1 LRALP
6 GADRTTIPTPPIP
19 HWVEAASA
27 QAAETL
33 YREMERI
40 DDLAMNDAQVEQDSE
55 AGRFTWTR
63 EVARIIAVTIQAYMR
78 TR

>member
-1 LRALP
+1 M
-6 GADRTTIPTPPIP
+6 TIPRPPIP

-27 QAAETL
+27 QAAETM
-33 YREMERI
+33 YREVERI
-40 DDLAMNDAQVEQDSE
+40 DDLAMSDAQVEQDAE

-63 EVARIIAVTIQAYMR
+63 EVARIIASSIRAHLR